1 MSRLS
6 VLPRAAIVLIAAAS
20 GALLLLSAG
29 ASGCGPDP
37 TPSIDAGTDA
47 KIGCTLPFIGDA
59 TKPTEIEI
67 IALKADYTSTP
78 VAEGDG
84 VALLFPPQGGRVI
97 FAGVRARNIDPCNI
111 QLSGA
116 VRDVDTAQLRVDAR
130 TINLEA
136 TADGWGISSEADIAS
151 FANVPMC
158 PNQWSK
164 TNIYGTKYELEVS
177 ITDRAKHKTTKKVT
191 VIPAC
196 AEPDNEAECTCI
208 CRGGYV
214 LGEVCGG
221 TSTSSSSSSG
231 AGGSSS
237 SSGSGSGGAGGKSP

>member
-6 VLPRAAIVLIAAAS
+6 ALPRAAIALIAAAS
-20 GALLLLSAG
+20 GALLLSAG

-37 TPSIDAGTDA
+37 TPPVDAGADA
-47 KIGCTLPFIGDA
+47 KVGCTLPFIGDA
-59 TKPTEIEI
+59 TQPTEIEI
-67 IALKADYTSTP
+67 IALKADYTSVP
-78 VAEGDG
+78 VAAGDS

-97 FAGVRARNIDPCNI
+97 FAGVRARNVDPCNL

-116 VRDVDTAQLRVDAR
+116 VRDLDTAQLRVDAR

-136 TADGWGISSEADIAS
+136 TSDGWGRSSDADIAS

-177 ITDRAKHKTTKKVT
+177 ITDRAKHTTTKKVT
-191 VIPAC
+191 VTPAC
-196 AEPDNEAECTCI
+196 AEPENEAECTCI

-214 LGEVCGG
+214 LGESCNG
-221 TSTSSSSSSG
+221 TSTSSGSSSTSSG

-237 SSGSGSGGAGGKSP
+237 SSGGAGGKSP

>member
-1 MSRLS
+1 MSRVS
-6 VLPRAAIVLIAAAS
+6 VLPRAAILVIAAAS
-20 GALLLLSAG
+20 GSLLLSAS

-37 TPSIDAGTDA
+37 SPSVDAGPDA
-47 KIGCTLPFIGDA
+47 KIGCTLPFIGDS
-59 TKPTEIEI
+59 TKPTEIEL
-67 IALKADYTSTP
+67 IALMADYTSTP
-78 VAEGDG
+78 VAEGDSI
-84 VALLFPPQGGRVI
+84 ALLFPPQGGRVI

-116 VRDVDTAQLRVDAR
+116 VRDVDTMQLRVDAR
-130 TINLEA
+130 TINLSDRG
-136 TADGWGISSEADIAS
+136 DGWGASSEADIAS

-177 ITDRAKHKTTKKVT
+177 ITDRAKHTTTKKVS

-214 LGEVCGG
+214 LGEACSSGS
-221 TSTSSSSSSG
+221 STSSSS
-231 AGGSSS
+231 GGGGGSTSSS
-237 SSGSGSGGAGGKSP
+237 SSGSGGAGAK